1 MFKESIRLPFIYFL
15 SSTVYQMIDNRQ
27 VQWTDNIMISF
38 FMFLL
43 LMLYNWSKIPYK
55 WKKDKVE
62 KD

>member
-1 MFKESIRLPFIYFL
+1 MFKDSIKLPFIYFL
-15 SSTVYQMIDNRQ
+15 SSTVWQLIDDRQ
-27 VQWTDNIMISF
+27 VKWTDNIMICF

-62 KD
+62 ED

>member
-1 MFKESIRLPFIYFL
+1 MFKDSIKLPFIYFL
-15 SSTVYQMIDNRQ
+15 SSTVYQIIDDRQ
-27 VQWTDNIMISF
+27 VQWTDNSMICF

-43 LMLYNWSKIPYK
+43 IMLYNWSKIPYE